1 MRGGLAE
8 IVDGRR
14 TGRLFRPDDA
24 DELAR
29 AVRSIDAEAG
39 ALRAAARA
47 EFEARYTAEASYRT
61 LMRIYAEAREA

>member
-1 MRGGLAE
+1 MPTE
-8 IVDGRR
+8 
-14 TGRLFRPDDA
+14 A
-24 DELAR
+24 DL
-29 AVRSIDAEAG
+29 VRSIDAEAG